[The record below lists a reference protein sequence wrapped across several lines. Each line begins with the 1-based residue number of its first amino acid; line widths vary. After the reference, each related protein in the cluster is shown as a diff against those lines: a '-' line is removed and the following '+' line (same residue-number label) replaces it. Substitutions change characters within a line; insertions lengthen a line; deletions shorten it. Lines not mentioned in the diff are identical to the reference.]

1 MGDQTTRLTMLAT
14 AAGFDTS
21 AKAVDVLADA
31 EKKLKDTNAELEKA
45 KLTGTL
51 AEVDALQQRQQ
62 SLEKVIDGVTT
73 SQGRSTATHRDWFG
87 VLRSINPELA
97 TYVEGMVHAAK
108 GVRELGEQKKLLSS
122 IGAAAIP
129 IFVAIAATVRAMAAE
144 YAEATKAIRDQA
156 KALDELKKQERDQQQ
171 TIEDARAKTKLG
183 PFDAEQSQRAVE
195 TFQQV
200 REKFA
205 FLAEDAVKNAIA
217 FTGGAAG
224 ERGGGAHSLEDIA
237 RLARLIQLSPTSL
250 NLTQDMRPA
259 SVEREINQELARHKQ
274 ALDQQFA
281 TEAAQA
287 AERATRVPVEV
298 AQQGGSTLNLRERL
312 QRRAGEGMNLDH
324 LVELMQKVQDLGGLD
339 AFERLLGMAIS
350 GESPGLHVL
359 RRLSQGAGL
368 LGIDAGALDPR
379 LTATEPELAV
389 LRGLFQELL
398 AESRKQT
405 EALQHGGGVTHIEN
419 YQPNAK
425 NLGADAFSFRRRSIS
440 GESRARAAEE

>member
-1 MGDQTTRLTMLAT
+1 MGEQTTRLTMLAT

-21 AKAVDVLADA
+21 ARAVDILADA
-31 EKKLKDTNAELEKA
+31 EKQLTENSKQLEQA
-45 KLTGTL
+45 KLTGAL

-62 SLEKVIDGVTT
+62 SLEKVIDGVTS
-73 SQGRSTATHRDWFG
+73 SQGRSTASHRDWFG
-87 VLRSINPELA
+87 VLRSINPQLGAYVEEMFRAGKVTRELA
-97 TYVEGMVHAAK
+97 S
-108 GVRELGEQKKLLSS
+108 QKQLLSS

-129 IFVAIAATVRAMAAE
+129 VFVAIAATVRAMAAE
-144 YAEATKAIRDQA
+144 YAEATQAIRDQA

-183 PFDAEQSQRAVE
+183 PFSAEQSQRALE

-200 REKFA
+200 REKFP
-205 FLAEDAVKNAIA
+205 FVAEDAVKNAIA

-237 RLARLIQLSPTSL
+237 RLARLIQLGPTSL
-250 NLTQDMRPA
+250 SLTQDMKPA
-259 SVEREINQELARHKQ
+259 SVEREITQELNRHKQ
-274 ALDQQFA
+274 SLDQQFA

-287 AERATRVPVEV
+287 AERASRVPVEV

-312 QRRAGEGMNLDH
+312 QRRAGEGMNVDH
-324 LVELMQKVQDLGGLD
+324 LVELAQKIQDLGGLEEFD
-339 AFERLLGMAIS
+339 RLLQMAIS
-350 GESPGLHVL
+350 GESPSLHVL

-379 LTATEPELAV
+379 LTATESELAV
-389 LRGLFQELL
+389 LRGLFVELL
-398 AESRKQT
+398 AESKKQT
-405 EALQHGGGVTHIEN
+405 EALQNGKGVVHIGS

-425 NLGADAFSFRRRSIS
+425 NFGADAFSFRRRSIN
-440 GESRARAAEE
+440 GESRASDAEE